1 MKRIDDNMESIK
13 KRFATY
19 KDITLPVVEEFRKQ
33 KKVRQVNGE
42 GTKEESEEHCDRDE
56 EEETKEEEGKQ

>member
-19 KDITLPVVEEFRKQ
+19 KDITLLVVEEFRKQ

-42 GTKEESEEHCDRDE
+42 GTKEEIF
-56 EEETKEEEGKQ
+56 KEITTIFNRKKLQ